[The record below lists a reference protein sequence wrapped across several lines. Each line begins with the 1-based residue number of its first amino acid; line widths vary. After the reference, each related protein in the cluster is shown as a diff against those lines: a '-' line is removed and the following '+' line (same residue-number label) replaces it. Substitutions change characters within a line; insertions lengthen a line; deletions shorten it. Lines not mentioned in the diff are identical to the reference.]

1 VKKFLGDWNVIE
13 LWARSEA
20 LEWKI
25 GVAREVEQPGSLAW
39 ERDCVVMSIFAN
51 SITLYKLA
59 VAFNVGVDK
68 EVFGYNVVEVCGS
81 HLMSRQGCG

>member
-1 VKKFLGDWNVIE
+1 
-13 LWARSEA
+13 
-20 LEWKI
+20 
-25 GVAREVEQPGSLAW
+25 
-39 ERDCVVMSIFAN
+39 MSIFAN
-51 SITLYKLA
+51 SMTLYKLA

>member
-1 VKKFLGDWNVIE
+1 
-13 LWARSEA
+13 
-20 LEWKI
+20 
-25 GVAREVEQPGSLAW
+25 
-39 ERDCVVMSIFAN
+39 MSIFAN

-81 HLMSRQGCG
+81 HFFLLIVEILLRKKATKIIA